1 MKRSVTPASS
11 RLRIGGLVSESR
23 DWCWP
28 ALLLVGACLL
38 WATACRQ
45 EVRDPSTIV
54 LENSQVRRVLEK
66 DEDTWRTTSFS
77 RADGSH
83 EVVVESDEFR
93 ILLMDGTK
101 LSLKD
106 YRVQRDPVVRKE
118 EDRSHIQIEYVPRG
132 EPHPEAPQSILME
145 YSLAEEPYL
154 RKTLTLTLEEGEAV
168 DRLEVERFKTGLV
181 CDRGGIGQPIFLADS
196 WFVGLEYPG
205 SFTEHN
211 SGRVILAHYPGLAKK
226 EEGKWVIRSKT
237 AVAGVPRAGDSLE
250 LGFHDYLETIRQP
263 APKHM
268 LANTWVVDED
278 SLGPRGYGTKEFLD
292 YYDVFDRNLAP
303 YGVKLDS
310 LQPDF
315 WKFDPQSASLPHKRL
330 YPGGYGPLREQLEAR
345 GSTLSLWLALN
356 GTANNVEWM
365 RKEGYERANGPFDIF
380 YCVSAPK
387 LNTATRKALKNAIE
401 EGNVSYF
408 KHDFVQMMCS
418 LEGHGHLPT
427 YRHGFEANLD
437 ATLEL
442 MAYERQL
449 NPSVLNAPTSYV
461 WLSPWWLMH
470 ANYIFM
476 GISDYGAVSTWP
488 QLSYREWEMTY
499 RDDQFFRI
507 YKQWR
512 IPYPMSPMITH
523 TFLPYRFH
531 REKGQPETLREWT
544 DLSAMVFGRGVR
556 LIDIYSDGRKLS
568 AEFWEA
574 LGTFARWYE
583 DHLEVLGETRMV
595 GGNPRKGQV
604 YGFVHWKGESG
615 ILCLRNP
622 DVAEQAIRV
631 PFDKSVVYREEVGRP
646 FRGRVVYPFVE
657 DLPQLFTSGEPM
669 LFQVPGYTVM
679 LIELEPG
686 QAHQVTPAQPA
697 GLIEG
702 TGSALPEERDWSNV
716 YKAYPTLKLTAKVS
730 LQVPDEEMAR
740 CDLFLI
746 ARSNG
751 ALPKFPTLTLNGE
764 AAQFHAVEGAG
775 DTPGEGR
782 VPRDT
787 DTINWSIHS
796 IDVKEFRGKDVEMV
810 AISSENPVPF
820 LLDVWVVA
828 DRPVRT
834 APVPEGNLPP
844 TFWQD
849 YRRQTVKLL
858 SYILGRV
865 PLHH

>member
-1 MKRSVTPASS
+1 MRKTISS
-11 RLRIGGLVSESR
+11 IIIMICLWFVGGCGERVQDE
-23 DWCWP
+23 
-28 ALLLVGACLL
+28 
-38 WATACRQ
+38 
-45 EVRDPSTIV
+45 STIV
-54 LENSQVRRVLEK
+54 LENSLVRRVLER
-66 DEDTWRTTSFS
+66 EDQVWRTSSFA
-77 RADGSH
+77 RADGSD
-83 EVVVESDEFR
+83 EMAVESDEFR

-101 LSLKD
+101 LSLSD
-106 YRVQRDPVVRKE
+106 YQAPGNPVISRNGNYSEIEIAYVLREALEGAPRSIVVQ
-118 EDRSHIQIEYVPRG
+118 
-132 EPHPEAPQSILME
+132 
-145 YSLAEEPYL
+145 YSLAGEPYL
-154 RKTLTLTLEEGEAV
+154 RKSLTLIMEEGQAV
-168 DRLEVERFKTGLV
+168 DRLEVEHFRTGLV
-181 CDRGGIGQPIFLADS
+181 CDRGGIGQPIFIADS

-205 SFTEHN
+205 SFIEHT
-211 SGRVILAHYPGLAKK
+211 SGLVTLAHYPGLSRKSTGQ
-226 EEGKWVIRSKT
+226 EGKWVIQSKT
-237 AVAGVPRAGDSLE
+237 AVAGIGPKEDPLE
-250 LGFHDYLETIRQP
+250 LAFRDYLETIRQP

-278 SLGPRGYGTKEFLD
+278 PGGARGYGTKEFLD
-292 YYDVFDRNLAP
+292 YYDVFHKNLAP
-303 YGVKLDS
+303 YGIQLDS
-310 LQPDF
+310 LQPDIA
-315 WKFDPQSASLPHKRL
+315 KFDPQSVSLPHKRM
-330 YPGGYGPLREQLEAR
+330 YPGGYGSLREQLESR

-356 GTANNVEWM
+356 GTSNNVKWM
-365 RKEGYERANGPFDIF
+365 TEQGYEKANGPFDTF
-380 YCVSAPK
+380 YCPSAPK
-387 LNTATRKALKNAIE
+387 FNAATRKAVENAIE

-437 ATLEL
+437 ATLEF

-449 NPSVLNAPTSYV
+449 KPDVLNAPTSYV

-512 IPYPMSPMITH
+512 IPFPMTPMITH

-531 REKGQPETLREWT
+531 RAKGLPETLREWS
-544 DLSAMVFGRGVR
+544 DLNAMVFARGVR
-556 LIDIYSDGRKLS
+556 LIDVYSDGNKLTPT
-568 AEFWEA
+568 FWQTMGE
-574 LGTFARWYE
+574 FARWYE

-595 GGNPRKGQV
+595 GGNPRKGQA
-604 YGFVHWKGESG
+604 YGFVHWKGDQG

-631 PFDKSVVYREEVGRP
+631 PFDKSVVYLGRAGQP
-646 FRGRVVYPFVE
+646 FRGRVIYPYVE
-657 DLPQLFTSGEPM
+657 DLSDQFTSGESM

-679 LIELEPG
+679 LIELGPG
-686 QAHQVTPAQPA
+686 QAPEVTPARPE

-702 TGSALPEERDWSNV
+702 TGSAVPAERDWSNV
-716 YKAYPTLKLTAKVS
+716 YKAYPTLQLTANVS
-730 LQVPDEEMAR
+730 LKVPDEGMAR
-740 CDLFLI
+740 CDLFLM

-751 ALPKFPTLTLNGE
+751 ALPKFPTLTINGE
-764 AAQFHAVEGAG
+764 AAKFHTVEGAG

-796 IDVKEFRGKDVEMV
+796 IDLREFRGKDVKML

-820 LLDVWVVA
+820 LLEVWVVA
-828 DRPVRT
+828 DRPVSAT
-834 APVPEGNLPP
+834 TVPEGNLPP
-844 TFWQD
+844 AFWQD
-849 YRRQTVKLL
+849 YRRETVRLL